1 MTHSKAA
8 ALAAVALT
16 LVAVMMTGCSKDT
29 QKDARIKELEQQ
41 VTELESQVKDSE
53 VQMAQAKA
61 DAVKASETAAT
72 EKRQFELQLSASQVR
87 ASKLA
92 ALEVQP
98 AAETQSGWAMVADK
112 HTYTLKGFAQA
123 KAVRF
128 YAAPNQQGARDELLG
143 AGTRT
148 ADGWSWTGVL
158 PSGEQRLA
166 VEVEASDGT
175 RYWAAVAAVRS
186 GGK

>member
-29 QKDARIKELEQQ
+29 QKDARIKDLEQQ
-41 VTELESQVKDSE
+41 VTELENKAKDYE

-61 DAVKASETAAT
+61 DAAKASETHAT
-72 EKRQFELQLSASQVR
+72 EKTQLELTLSASQLQ
-87 ASKLA
+87 ASKLS

-98 AAETQSGWAMVADK
+98 APETDHLWLKVADRS
-112 HTYTLKGFAQA
+112 TYTLKGFPQA
-123 KAVRF
+123 RAVRF
-128 YAAPNQQGARDELLG
+128 YAAPNQPGARDELLG
-143 AGTRT
+143 PGTHTAG
-148 ADGWSWTGVL
+148 GWSWTGVL

-166 VEVEASDGT
+166 VEVEATDGT